1 MYGHVRQITPEELN
15 QLQRNPE
22 SVEQFLFGKIEA
34 NTPAIRAALERVQQ
48 IAIRAK
54 SNGQMQDPAEIE
66 KTRALILNELSRTGV
81 QVQDGAGDGAG
92 DEGLSLEKS
101 WHALH
106 YLLTGTIETAA
117 PPLGN
122 AILGGEEIGEERDY
136 GRVRFLTPEQVG
148 EVARALGSLSKD
160 DLVGRFDVKKMKAAN
175 VIYPC
180 RDQSEFE
187 LAQHYFEQLS
197 RYYADAAASGSA
209 ILLWLE

>member
-1 MYGHVRQITPEELN
+1 VGMYGHVRQITPEELN

-22 SVEQFLFGKIEA
+22 SVEQFLFAKIEA
-34 NTPAIRAALERVQQ
+34 NTPAIRAALECVQQ
-48 IAIRAK
+48 IAKRAK

-66 KTRALILNELSRTGV
+66 KTRALILNELTRTGA
-81 QVQDGAGDGAG
+81 QVQDGAG

-106 YLLTGTIETAA
+106 YLLTGTTETAA

>member
-34 NTPAIRAALERVQQ
+34 NAPAIRAALERVQQ
-48 IAIRAK
+48 IAKRAK

-66 KTRALILNELSRTGV
+66 KTRALILNELARTGV
-81 QVQDGAGDGAG
+81 QVQDGAG

-106 YLLTGTIETAA
+106 YLLTGTTETAA
-117 PPLGN
+117 SPLGN
-122 AILGGEEIGEERDY
+122 AILGGEEIGEDRDY

-180 RDQSEFE
+180 GDESEFE